1 MIEDWLANFEDL
13 ALIFKEIEDSF
24 MCREPNRD
32 DVHDKKV
39 IKKVMKNCHC
49 NDYESFFNNSESK
62 VIRDLETMQ

>member
-1 MIEDWLANFEDL
+1 
-13 ALIFKEIEDSF
+13 